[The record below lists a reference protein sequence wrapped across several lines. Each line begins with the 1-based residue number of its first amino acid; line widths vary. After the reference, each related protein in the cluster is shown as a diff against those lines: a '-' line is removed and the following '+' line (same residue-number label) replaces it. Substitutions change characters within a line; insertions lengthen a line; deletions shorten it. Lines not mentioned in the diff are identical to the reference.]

1 MQIPHGSYLNTHN
14 SYFIPHFF
22 MLQIGDNVRF
32 LNDIG
37 GGTISRIDKKTNL
50 VYVEDEDGFEIPVL
64 ANECV
69 VVNSVKANNF
79 PAEPQAIKPTTNAA
93 QPVVDKY
100 VAPPPPKPEP
110 VYETP
115 DGDTLRAV
123 LAFVPQNLKEIQTT
137 ACDCMLIND
146 SNYFLFY
153 NIATLVNGQA
163 ESIAHG
169 TIEPNMQ
176 EIFYALPKDEL
187 NDWAKLSVQIIP
199 FKQGK
204 TYTPQRTVDVDVQL
218 NPVKFYKL
226 HSFQSNEYMNEEAM
240 IVDLV
245 NEKNK
250 QRMENISAESIK
262 QAMFEKNMDTPKQPK
277 QKSPQSQSS
286 VVEVDLHINALLDS
300 TAGME
305 RADMLQYQMD
315 VFHKTLAEHKNHKGQ
330 KIVFIHG
337 KGEGVLRK
345 EIEKSL
351 RTRYKQYLYQDAS
364 FREYGFGATMVI
376 IR

>member
-1 MQIPHGSYLNTHN
+1 
-14 SYFIPHFF
+14 
-22 MLQIGDNVRF
+22 MLQIGDKVRF

-37 GGTISRIDKKTNL
+37 GGIISRIDKKTNL

-64 ANECV
+64 TNECV
-69 VVNSVKANNF
+69 VVNSVNNNNF
-79 PAEPQAIKPTTNAA
+79 PIKPEPAKPVEAA
-93 QPVVDKY
+93 TQAVADKY
-100 VAPPPPKPEP
+100 IAPPPPKPEP
-110 VYETP
+110 VYETA

-123 LAFVPQNLKEIQTT
+123 LAFVPQNSKEIQST

-153 NIATLVNGQA
+153 NIATVIEEKA
-163 ESIAHG
+163 MSIAHG

-176 EIFYALPKDEL
+176 EIFYTLPKDEL
-187 NDWAKLSVQIIP
+187 NDWAKLLVQIIP
-199 FKQGK
+199 FKQDK
-204 TYTPQRTVDVDVQL
+204 NYTPQRVLDINVQL

-226 HSFQSNEYMNEEAM
+226 HSFQPNEYMNESAM

-245 NEKNK
+245 NEKNNK
-250 QRMENISAESIK
+250 KLQNISPESIK
-262 QAMFEKNMDTPKQPK
+262 EAMYKKEQATATI
-277 QKSPQSQSS
+277 QKKPAHQSQSS
-286 VVEVDLHINALLDS
+286 IIEVDLHINALLDS
-300 TAGME
+300 TAGLE
-305 RADMLQYQMD
+305 RSDMLQYQMD
-315 VFHKTLAEHKNHKGQ
+315 TFHKTLAENKNKKGQ

-337 KGEGVLRK
+337 KGEGVLRN